1 MKRVFALFL
10 SLLLITLSAC
20 SVQRFSDVKMFER
33 RFNKQLV
40 WAQIDSK
47 EALITDSND
56 EIQYNFILSPD
67 NKVQFLIRLYAKED
81 DLSIKRCSITTSATI
96 QEMNSGALT
105 NFREICN
112 SVITIFSNGNDD
124 PQKVSDMIF
133 IPEPGSYTQAVPQ
146 YGETNF
152 NRYTYSANNTGA
164 FFCVENK
171 SLCPETEPELT
182 LRNYEGAG
190 E

>member
-1 MKRVFALFL
+1 MKRVFALIL

-20 SVQRFSDVKMFER
+20 STQRFSDVKMFER
-33 RFNKQLV
+33 NFNKQLV
-40 WAQIDSK
+40 WAQIDAK
-47 EALITDSND
+47 DALITDSDN

-67 NKVQFLIRLYAKED
+67 SKSKFLIRLYAKKH
-81 DLSIKRCSITTSATI
+81 DLSIKKCSVTASATV

-105 NFREICN
+105 TFREIC
-112 SVITIFSNGNDD
+112 STVITIFSNSNDD
-124 PQKVSDMIF
+124 PQKVADMIF
-133 IPEPGSYTQAVPQ
+133 IPEPGSYTQAIPQ
-146 YGETNF
+146 YGETTF
-152 NRYTYSANNTGA
+152 FRYTYSANNSGA

-182 LRNYEGAG
+182 LRSYDGAG